1 MYLFFDVETTGL
13 PKYSKAPVTDLR
25 SWPRAV
31 QIAWAR
37 YDARDRHLV
46 TKSFIV
52 KPEGFSIPREAERIH
67 GISTAKALA
76 HGRPLNAVLKA
87 LSAAF
92 EEAEVVVAHN
102 LGFDEN
108 VIGAEFLRQ
117 GLKIPFLDKKRLCT
131 MIESTDYCRLPGRY
145 GSYKWPTLPELHST
159 LFGEDF
165 QGNHDAEADVTACA
179 KCFFELKRLRVLQV
193 RSRRA

>member
-87 LSAAF
+87 LAAAF

-108 VIGAEFLRQ
+108 VIGADSCARVSRF
-117 GLKIPFLDKKRLCT
+117 PFWIR
-131 MIESTDYCRLPGRY
+131 S
-145 GSYKWPTLPELHST
+145 GS
-159 LFGEDF
+159 
-165 QGNHDAEADVTACA
+165 A
-179 KCFFELKRLRVLQV
+179 R
-193 RSRRA
+193 

>member
-13 PKYSKAPVTDLR
+13 PKYSKAPVTDFKA
-25 SWPRAV
+25 WPRAV

-37 YDARDRHLV
+37 YDARDRHLI

-52 KPEGFSIPREAERIH
+52 KPEGFSIPRDAERIH

-76 HGRPLNAVLKA
+76 HGKPLNTVLKA
-87 LSAAF
+87 LAAAV
-92 EEAEVVVAHN
+92 EEAKVVGAHN

-117 GLKIPFLDKKRLCT
+117 GLEIPFLDKKRICT

-165 QGNHDAEADVTACA
+165 QGGHDAETDVTACA
-179 KCFFELKRLRVLQV
+179 KCFFELKRLRVL
-193 RSRRA
+193 